1 MEKKIILFLALVDI
15 LDISPIFLNHNRK
28 HIYYLKYRTAPFSIM
43 TGRED
48 LEKKTVKPTPL
59 ANPGMMGVIYE
70 ERISIFNLYHNYPFS
85 LPLIWKFIHIFI

>member
-1 MEKKIILFLALVDI
+1 
-15 LDISPIFLNHNRK
+15 
-28 HIYYLKYRTAPFSIM
+28 M